1 MNHHYQL
8 VLSIRVII
16 KCIGDFKVTLNPMLT
31 ILPLNCINNNNNNN
45 NKNKNNNN
53 IDPAHVV
60 VTYHYAYHYLIP

>member
-1 MNHHYQL
+1 MSCRAES

-31 ILPLNCINNNNNNN
+31 ILPLNCINNNNNN
-45 NKNKNNNN
+45 KNKNNNN